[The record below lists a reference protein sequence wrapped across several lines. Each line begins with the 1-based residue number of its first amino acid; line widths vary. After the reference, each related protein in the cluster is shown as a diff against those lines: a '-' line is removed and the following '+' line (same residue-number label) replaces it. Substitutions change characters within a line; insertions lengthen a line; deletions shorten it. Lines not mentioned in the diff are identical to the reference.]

1 MTNGVE
7 QMNTSIIKH
16 ANVRNIKDK
25 TVVDVEYGLEY
36 IKGNKD
42 AYFFITGTEYHAN
55 KNEKRDARYNDCIQ
69 CGAIGEY
76 ICTLNKDF
84 NDLNSFHNR
93 YADGSPLYPVENGL
107 FWLGC
112 TKYEPF
118 NLKYV
123 CDHFMINEQEAYR
136 LKDIIYSEKDDNK
149 KREILQNIIDTEYK
163 SKWLAEAKRIR
174 DKYNLW

>member
-16 ANVRNIKDK
+16 SSIRNIKDK
-25 TVVDVEYGLEY
+25 SVVDVEYGLEY

-55 KNEKRDARYNDCIQ
+55 KKGERDARYNDCIQ

-76 ICTLNKDF
+76 ICTLNKNF
-84 NDLNSFHNR
+84 EDLNSFHGR

-107 FWLGC
+107 YWLGC
-112 TKYEPF
+112 TKYEDF
-118 NLKYV
+118 NLEQV
-123 CDHFMINEQEAYR
+123 CDHFMIDENEAYR
-136 LKDIIYSEKDDNK
+136 LRDIIHNETDKEKQK
-149 KREILQNIIDTEYK
+149 EILKNIIDTEYK